1 MNYLSPALRL
11 ALLAH
16 ALMCLEL
23 HRHMGLTFLQPKI
36 RDEKVTLPMDKRLE
50 SRF

>member
-1 MNYLSPALRL
+1 MNYVSPAPWL
-11 ALLAH
+11 ALLAQV
-16 ALMCLEL
+16 LTCLEL

-36 RDEKVTLPMDKRLE
+36 RDETVTLPMDKRLE